1 MPSLSP
7 ERIGKFEMRVTCCAP
22 TVPSAADRRV
32 EALTA
37 WLLAQWQARQ
47 QEGEHVKRDERSHG
61 ALLQR
66 RT

>member
-1 MPSLSP
+1 MPQLSP

-22 TVPSAADRRV
+22 AAPSAAERRI

-47 QEGEHVKRDERSHG
+47 QEDEHVERND
-61 ALLQR
+61 
-66 RT
+66 